1 MTTEQTETEKKQ
13 YGCEDAGWMDVP
25 RKNGCHVQH
34 VFIIGCKGIPAQY
47 GGFETFVD
55 KRTEYQTDKCIRYHV
70 ACAAEPQ
77 AYERTHARF
86 RCHHAECVRFPWR
99 RLGSARAIAYDID
112 ALRYFLHEVKKK
124 QIPHPI
130 FYVLAC
136 RIGPVIGYF
145 HQRIRELGGQLF
157 VNPDGHEFLRAKW
170 SPAVRRYWK
179 YSERLM
185 VKHADLLICDSQNIQ
200 TYIRE
205 EYRRYHPKTVFI
217 AYGAQ
222 TEPSALSDDDPKLAE
237 WYRMHDLREHGD
249 YLVVG
254 RFVPENNYE
263 TMLREFM
270 KSDTSR
276 AFALIT
282 DVSEAFLEELKQ
294 RTGFDKDPR
303 IRFTGTVYDKEL
315 LKKIR
320 ENAFGYFHG
329 HEVGGTNPSLL
340 EALASTSLNLLLDVG
355 FNREVALDTAFYWEK
370 QEGSLAAL
378 IARAEQMSADEIR
391 ALGRRAKQR
400 IDRYYSWE
408 YITDRYEK
416 IFVKRS

>member
-1 MTTEQTETEKKQ
+1 MVRKRSLRRCQTMIRSWQ
-13 YGCEDAGWMDVP
+13 SG
-25 RKNGCHVQH
+25 
-34 VFIIGCKGIPAQY
+34 IGCTIYA
-47 GGFETFVD
+47 
-55 KRTEYQTDKCIRYHV
+55 
-70 ACAAEPQ
+70 
-77 AYERTHARF
+77 
-86 RCHHAECVRFPWR
+86 
-99 RLGSARAIAYDID
+99 S
-112 ALRYFLHEVKKK
+112 
-124 QIPHPI
+124 
-130 FYVLAC
+130 
-136 RIGPVIGYF
+136 
-145 HQRIRELGGQLF
+145 
-157 VNPDGHEFLRAKW
+157 
-170 SPAVRRYWK
+170 
-179 YSERLM
+179 M
-185 VKHADLLICDSQNIQ
+185 
-200 TYIRE
+200 
-205 EYRRYHPKTVFI
+205 
-217 AYGAQ
+217 
-222 TEPSALSDDDPKLAE
+222 
-237 WYRMHDLREHGD
+237 
-249 YLVVG
+249 VG

>member
-1 MTTEQTETEKKQ
+1 MHVSQ
-13 YGCEDAGWMDVP
+13 
-25 RKNGCHVQH
+25 KNGRHIQH

-55 KRTEYQTDKCIRYHV
+55 KLTEYQTDPCIRYHV
-70 ACAAEPQ
+70 ACATEPEV
-77 AYERTHARF
+77 YERTDARF
-86 RCHHAECVRFPWR
+86 RCHHAECVTFPWR
-99 RLGSARAIAYDID
+99 RLGSARAIMYDID
-112 ALRYFLHEVKKK
+112 ALRYFLRYVRKK
-124 QIPHPI
+124 QIPHPV

-136 RIGPVIGYF
+136 RIGPVIGWF
-145 HQRIRELGGQLF
+145 QHRIEELGGQLF

-170 SPAVRRYWK
+170 GPAVRRYWK

-185 VKHADLLICDSQNIQ
+185 VKHADLLICDSQNIE
-200 TYIRE
+200 TYIQK
-205 EYRRYHPKTVFI
+205 EYRRYRPKTTFI

-222 TEPSALSDDDPKLAE
+222 SAPSALADDDPKLLE
-237 WYRMHDLREHGD
+237 WYRAHGLRAHEY

-270 KSDTSR
+270 KTDTSR

-282 DVSEAFLEELKQ
+282 DVGEEFLTELKQ

-340 EALASTSLNLLLDVG
+340 EALASTDLNLLLDVG
-355 FNREVALDTAFYWEK
+355 FNKEVALATAFYWEK

-378 IARAEQMSADEIR
+378 IGQAERMRPEEIQ
-391 ALGRRAKQR
+391 ALGRRAKER

-416 IFVKRS
+416 IFVKRSEICVES